1 MDDIEWV
8 HVPGIDG
15 RAIGAVG
22 FLGNQAAVVT
32 AFYDDYDGNRDGEVD
47 WLEWAASKVS
57 PISLDGA
64 AVVEVAMAARV
75 MPAVVLR
82 DGGFDTWAKQ
92 AFVSFAGGL
101 VVDAV
106 YAAYFS
112 HAIRLAT
119 GGIASAIG
127 GGLVRE
133 YVIRKGLET
142 AVKAAYDASVRDG
155 ITVLQPR

>member
-1 MDDIEWV
+1 MGDIEWV
-8 HVPGIDG
+8 PVPGLDG
-15 RAIGAVG
+15 RSIGAVG
-22 FLGNQAAVVT
+22 FIGNQAVVVA

-57 PISLDGA
+57 PLSLDGA

-82 DGGFDTWAKQ
+82 DGAFDTWAKQ
-92 AFVSFAGGL
+92 AFVQFAGGL
-101 VVDAV
+101 VVEAV

-112 HAIRLAT
+112 HAIRLAS

-133 YVIRKGLET
+133 YVIRKGMEA
-142 AVKAAYDASVRDG
+142 AVKSAYDAAVLTSVS
-155 ITVLQPR
+155 QPP